1 MTDFESRVL
10 SDLCV
15 LKSQMES
22 VVGGIQPGRL
32 TALERRVERHELCL
46 QRTKGFIAAFGL
58 LLTLINVAVDFWRR

>member
-22 VVGGIQPGRL
+22 VVGGMQPGRL
-32 TALERRVERHELCL
+32 TALERRVERHELCM
-46 QRTKGFIAAFGL
+46 QRAKGFAGAFGVI
-58 LLTLINVAVDFWRR
+58 LTLINVAIDFWRR